1 MKKIGLTGNMG
12 SGKTTISKV
21 FVTLGV
27 AVFYAD
33 DEAKRLMV
41 HDEDLKKQI
50 IEAFGFQVYDG
61 NKLNRNYLSEL
72 AFNDDRILQ
81 KLNEIV
87 HPVVQNYFLDWCLKQ
102 SSEYVIKE
110 AAILFESGTNKNLDA
125 VICVKCSKSNRI
137 ERILKRDSVTIE
149 QVESRMA
156 KQWDEE
162 KKISLSDFIID
173 NNDDI
178 LVTPQILK
186 IHSELL
192 K

>member
-21 FVTLGV
+21 FGTLGV

-41 HDEDLKKQI
+41 HDEGLKKQI
-50 IEAFGFQVYDG
+50 IEAFGFEVYDG

-125 VICVKCSKSNRI
+125 VICVKCSKPNRI

-186 IHSELL
+186 IHNELL